1 MGLFLRGA
9 DTIYALR
16 FLRLLTMPWEKTAAF
31 KVGVVD
37 ENGKRLKKPETSE
50 EKAGYTIFHR
60 LVFNIRRMMAKIPL
74 GKSTIARYLAAFWL
88 IKEKT
93 DLTDTDIAK
102 ILQEAYDIDPTKLDL
117 TESYLLVDDCGYLP
131 EGTYQLKH
139 DIALPKTGQIL
150 ALKNT
155 LIEVHRPQ
163 PVGSIF
169 DVSIF
174 EVTHRNTL
182 QKIYVTEG
190 DVKEMTS
197 VSSIATKPMP
207 FRSEFDMD
215 SDEQS
220 TTIQRQTNGKRN
232 KHSSDGTRTVRKK

>member
-1 MGLFLRGA
+1 MGLLLRGA

-31 KVGVVD
+31 KVGVID
-37 ENGKRLKKPETSE
+37 ANGTRLKKAATGE
-50 EKAGYTIFHR
+50 EKGAYTIFHR
-60 LVFNIRRMMAKIPL
+60 LVFNIRRLLAKIPL

-88 IKEKT
+88 IKENT
-93 DLTDTDIAK
+93 DLTDTDIAVA
-102 ILQEAYDIDPTKLDL
+102 LQEAYDIDPRKLDL
-117 TESYLLVDDCGYLP
+117 TESHLLLDTSGYLP
-131 EGTYQLKH
+131 EGTYELKH

-150 ALKNT
+150 AFKNT
-155 LIEVHRPQ
+155 LVEVYQPQ
-163 PVGSIF
+163 PMCSIF
-169 DVSIF
+169 DVPIF
-174 EVTHRNTL
+174 EVIHRNTL

-215 SDEQS
+215 SDEKS
-220 TTIQRQTNGKRN
+220 TIIQRQTNGQRN
-232 KHSSDGTRTVRKK
+232 KHSSNRT